1 MSPTG
6 TIQEPLHHAFLAPP
20 FDEATVVDAMRVGVV
35 SCPGEASLKE
45 VARMMAT
52 YRIHSVLITDME
64 GHKPWGIVS
73 DLDLAMK
80 AGADLD
86 KLIAR
91 DVANTD
97 VVSVGADDKLSVAA
111 RLMAEHR
118 TSHLVVVQPH
128 SGHPVGVLS
137 TLDVAGV
144 LAWGGAA

>member
-6 TIQEPLHHAFLAPP
+6 TTREPLQHTFLAPP

-35 SCPGEASLKE
+35 SCPADASLRE

-73 DLDLAMK
+73 DLDLATN
-80 AGADLD
+80 AAADLD
-86 KLIAR
+86 KLTAR

-97 VVSVGADDKLSVAA
+97 VVSVGADDRLSVAA
-111 RLMAEHR
+111 RLMTEHR

-128 SGHPVGVLS
+128 SGQPVGVLS